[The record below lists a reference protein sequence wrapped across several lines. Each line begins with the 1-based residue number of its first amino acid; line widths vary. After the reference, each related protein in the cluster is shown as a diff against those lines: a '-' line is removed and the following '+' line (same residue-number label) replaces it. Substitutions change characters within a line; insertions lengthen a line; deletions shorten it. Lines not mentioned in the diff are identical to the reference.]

1 MNWKYPVSKAILNDS
16 KYMKFGKANHRAK
29 ISGVYGSL
37 DLRKKILIGTYEIIC
52 GDNYDI
58 MHLSKPNEL

>member
-1 MNWKYPVSKAILNDS
+1 
-16 KYMKFGKANHRAK
+16 MKFGKANHRAK